1 MFYTLINIRLSD
13 VFVGDALMEH
23 IGCTVSKNSSYPIA
37 VGPPEAS
44 MSFVNVH
51 NCAYAHILAMRTML
65 AERVSEGGK
74 PVADWNGKVAGTA
87 MFVSDFDMNFCDL
100 YQILTSGDR
109 QTLTECGGTVATL
122 SELTSEAAL
131 HAVELQLATAGS
143 YRMRISKWF
152 LEFMVYV
159 VEELLESCIYLLFG
173 NTNSISLANRPLYRF
188 LNQYMR
194 QHPVTGLSNGVVES
208 CGQLTCVAT
217 SARDMIGYHIDSP
230 NHQASAPVGRKM
242 KGGKTLMKQSP
253 VRLLSK
259 EESVL
264 QTQYFHIHQSFL
276 L

>member
-1 MFYTLINIRLSD
+1 MFYILINIRLSD

-51 NCAYAHILAMRTML
+51 NCAYAHILAMRTMV
-65 AERVSEGGK
+65 AERASEGGK

-100 YQILTSGDR
+100 YQILTSVDR
-109 QTLTECGGTVATL
+109 QTLTECGTL

-131 HAVELQLATAGS
+131 HAVKLQLATAGS
-143 YRMRISKWF
+143 YKMRISKWF

-159 VEELLESCIYLLFG
+159 VEDLLESCIYLLFG

-188 LNQYMR
+188 LNQYVR

-217 SARDMIGYHIDSP
+217 SARDMIGYSP
-230 NHQASAPVGRKM
+230 NHQASARVGRKI
-242 KGGKTLMKQSP
+242 KGGKTMMKQSP

-264 QTQYFHIHQSFL
+264 QTQYFYIHQSCL